1 MPLPQLYWDW
11 GTAYDLFVSLAVLHK
26 PAEFGVRGAWAA
38 GVRARI
44 PAPQRETLEQ
54 SQLLLDVPFH
64 WIYSLPE
71 PKDGDTLLW
80 ALAQVPPAQ
89 RLPVLALA
97 PHWPPGD
104 MAATLSAVAERGTWV
119 ERELELVRAA
129 YRQEYAGHDK
139 KSRGELASL
148 LDLWARARDF
158 GERYLEALSVYHE
171 VFFAEEERRIRPAL
185 RVALAQAQELAGQ
198 MDLLDLLEE
207 LSQGV
212 HYEEWTGA
220 PELVLAPSY
229 WCTPLMY
236 LGAVTARC
244 ELRLFGARPPDSS
257 LVPGEAV
264 PDALMRS
271 LKALSDPSRLRIL
284 HYLAQEPL
292 TPAQLSRRLRLR
304 VPTVIHHLKIL
315 RLAGLVQLSVS
326 DRKEERLYAARPEA
340 VTTAFHSLR
349 GFLGTGQDTMGAS
362 PAPVREGE
370 HNASQVESAIGR

>member
-1 MPLPQLYWDW
+1 MTLPQLYWDW
-11 GTAYDLFVSLAVLHK
+11 GTAYDLFVSLVVLHK

-54 SQLLLDVPFH
+54 SQVLLDVPFH

-71 PKDGDTLLW
+71 PKDGGTLLW
-80 ALAQVPPAQ
+80 KLAQVPPAE
-89 RLPVLALA
+89 RLPILALA
-97 PHWPPGD
+97 PNWPPSD
-104 MAATLSAVAERGTWV
+104 MAAILSAVATRETWDERDLAV
-119 ERELELVRAA
+119 VRAA
-129 YRQEYAGHDK
+129 YGQKYAGQDK
-139 KSRGELASL
+139 KSPQELAGL

-207 LSQGV
+207 LSQGI
-212 HYEEWTGA
+212 HYEEWAGA

-236 LGAVTARC
+236 MGAVTAQRD
-244 ELRLFGARPPDSS
+244 LRLFGARPPDSS

-264 PDALMRS
+264 PDALVRT

-292 TPAQLSRRLRLR
+292 TPAKLSRRLRLR

-326 DRKEERLYAARPEA
+326 DRKEEKLYATRPEA
-340 VTTAFHSLR
+340 VTTAFDSLR
-349 GFLGTGQDTMGAS
+349 GFLGTGQDMVLAGVV
-362 PAPVREGE
+362 PARKGE
-370 HNASQVESAIGR
+370 

>member
-1 MPLPQLYWDW
+1 
-11 GTAYDLFVSLAVLHK
+11 
-26 PAEFGVRGAWAA
+26 
-38 GVRARI
+38 
-44 PAPQRETLEQ
+44 
-54 SQLLLDVPFH
+54 LLDVPFH
-64 WIYSLPE
+64 WIYTLPE

-80 ALAQVPPAQ
+80 ALAQVPPAE

-97 PHWPPGD
+97 PHWPPAD
-104 MAATLSAVAERGTWV
+104 MAATLRAVATRETWDERD
-119 ERELELVRAA
+119 LEVVRAA
-129 YRQEYAGHDK
+129 FRQKYAGQGQ
-139 KSRGELASL
+139 KSPQKLASL
-148 LDLWARARDF
+148 LDLWSRGREF
-158 GERYLEALSVYHE
+158 GERYLEALSAYHE

-185 RVALAQAQELAGQ
+185 RAALAQAQELAGR

-207 LSQGV
+207 LSQGI
-212 HYEEWTGA
+212 HYDEWTGA

-236 LGAVTARC
+236 MGTVTARR

-264 PDALMRS
+264 PDALVRT

-340 VTTAFHSLR
+340 VTMAFDSLR
-349 GFLGTGQDTMGAS
+349 GFLGTGQDFM
-362 PAPVREGE
+362 PANTAPAREGE
-370 HNASQVESAIGR
+370 HDASQIESTIGR